1 MKVYILL
8 QAKFSVLSI
17 SLVDFMVTT
26 ELARMDKEKVLN
38 PTGVFPTKH
47 YFHAILT
54 HAILILTLVKQYFLH
69 LMNSS
74 INVSAE
80 TCKHEPTPW
89 KFAYVKSKDSTT
101 KS

>member
-1 MKVYILL
+1 ML

-17 SLVDFMVTT
+17 SLVDCIVTT
-26 ELARMDKEKVLN
+26 ELARMEKEKVLN

-69 LMNSS
+69 LMNSAMFLQKP
-74 INVSAE
+74 VSTNPHLENLLMLKA
-80 TCKHEPTPW
+80 KILQQNLN
-89 KFAYVKSKDSTT
+89 
-101 KS
+101 

>member
-1 MKVYILL
+1 MRVYILL

-47 YFHAILT
+47 YFHAIL
-54 HAILILTLVKQYFLH
+54 ILTLVKQYFLH

>member
-1 MKVYILL
+1 ML

-26 ELARMDKEKVLN
+26 ELARMDKEKALN

-80 TCKHEPTPW
+80 TCKHEPTP
-89 KFAYVKSKDSTT
+89 
-101 KS
+101 